1 MTVDVWKYRDI
12 ILNGL
17 SNDKY
22 VVIPAKDIENYKHFT
37 KFIQSHTIKNNIFVP
52 SSFMVGY
59 NIETIDGDKWM
70 PVFNH
75 LYGRNKDALNN
86 QFRDKYKQKQILVL
100 ENIGFPAVVIR
111 IISKYF

>member
-22 VVIPAKDIENYKHFT
+22 VVIPAKDIEKYKYFT
-37 KFIQSHTIKNNIFVP
+37 KFIQSHTIENNIFVP

-59 NIETIDGDKWM
+59 NIETIDGLKWM

-86 QFRDKYKQKQILVL
+86 QFRDIYKQKQMLVL
-100 ENIGFPAVVIR
+100 ENIGFPSVVVR
-111 IISKYF
+111 IIYKYF